1 MSRFI
6 LFALLLTACSSEP
19 QTSVV
24 LITLDST
31 RVDHLS
37 CYGYERETTPRLD
50 AFAERAVRFRRAWS
64 TSSWTLPAHASL
76 FTGLYPSR
84 HGAHYDRDGAAVL
97 GNVVGLPVARHVRA
111 GKLAE
116 DIPTLAELLA
126 ERGYRTAAFVA
137 GPWLHRSFGLLR
149 GFEVKDDRVASFGG
163 RPAHEI
169 TRSAVAWIQRLAPEQ
184 PYLLFANYF
193 DPHAPYEPV
202 QSYPDLPRAGEPFVA
217 DYESLMRGTATLDLD
232 ERAVLRD
239 RYDAEIRVMDHELG
253 RLLEIVLARP
263 AGQHTLVVVTA
274 DHGEALGA
282 EGRFGHGFWLS
293 EELVRVPLIVR
304 YPNDRDA
311 GTWREEPVQLV
322 DVLPLVAKELGIPL
336 PDDVEGVAPG
346 RRQVAFAELYREA
359 TAALRFGDAYDRDL
373 QAAIRWPHKL
383 LRVDDGS
390 ETLLRLAEGALSEQA
405 VSEAA
410 TQAELR
416 SLLEQHSSSRPAAPL
431 VAPDVDARTVE
442 ALRELGY
449 LE

>member
-1 MSRFI
+1 MPRSI
-6 LFALLLTACSSEP
+6 LITLLLAACSRP
-19 QTSVV
+19 PPTSVV
-24 LITLDST
+24 LITLDTT

-37 CYGYERETTPRLD
+37 CYGYERETTPQLD

-76 FTGLYPSR
+76 FTGLYPSH
-84 HGAHYDRDGAAVL
+84 HGAHYDQDGAAVL
-97 GNVVGLPVARHVRA
+97 GDVIDLPVARFVTA

-116 DIPTLAELLA
+116 GITTLAELLA

-149 GFEVKDDRVASFGG
+149 GFEVKDDRVASLGG

-169 TRSAVAWIQRLAPEQ
+169 TGSAIAWLQGLAPEQ

-193 DPHAPYEPV
+193 EPHAPYEPV
-202 QSYPDLPRAGEPFVA
+202 QSYPDLPRVEEPFVP
-217 DYESLMRGTATLDLD
+217 DYESLMRGRSTLDVD

-239 RYDAEIRVMDHELG
+239 RYDAEIRVMDRELG
-253 RLLEIVLARP
+253 RLLEVVVARP
-263 AGQHTLVVVTA
+263 GGRRTLVVVTA
-274 DHGEALGA
+274 DHGEALGE

-293 EELVRVPLIVR
+293 EELLRVPLIVR
-304 YPNDRDA
+304 YPHDRDG
-311 GTWREEPVQLV
+311 GTWSEEPVQLV
-322 DVLPLVAKELGIPL
+322 DVFPLLAKELGVPL
-336 PDDVEGVAPG
+336 PDEVDGVAPG
-346 RRQVAFAELYREA
+346 LRQVAFAELYREA

-390 ETLLRLAEGALSEQA
+390 ETLLRLAEGDLTEQV

-410 TQAELR
+410 VQAELR
-416 SLLEQHSSSRPAAPL
+416 SLLERHAASRPAAPL
-431 VAPDVDARTVE
+431 VVPDVDARTVE